1 MFRKLLVLSRKCVRF
16 ASFYSPESVLSEKSR
31 TNCVRKFQSMVPKKM
46 RGYEEK
52 RSAAVLIPLC
62 VHKQAVSL
70 LYTLRSADL
79 TTHRGQVSF
88 PGGMQDDRD
97 EDLATTALRETQ
109 EELGIRPQDV
119 EVWGSGR

>member
-1 MFRKLLVLSRKCVRF
+1 MFRKIFILRSKFVRF
-16 ASFYSPESVLSEKSR
+16 ASFYSPEFLLSEKSR

-52 RSAAVLIPLC
+52 RTAAVLIPLC

-70 LYTLRSADL
+70 LYTLRAADL

-88 PGGMQDDRD
+88 PGGMQDERD
-97 EDLATTALRETQ
+97 KDLATTALRETH

-119 EVWGSGR
+119 EIWGSGM